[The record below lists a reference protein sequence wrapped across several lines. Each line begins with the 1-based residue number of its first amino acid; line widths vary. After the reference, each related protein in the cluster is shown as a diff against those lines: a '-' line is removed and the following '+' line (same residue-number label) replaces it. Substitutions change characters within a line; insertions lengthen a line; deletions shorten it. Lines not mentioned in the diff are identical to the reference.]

1 MREFLTTLK
10 GKVIAGI
17 VTVCV
22 VAAVAV
28 GIIITNSG
36 YRTIVVDELNGIT
49 NIINNSKNSEAF
61 VGQHLKSGDDVTVT
75 AGSDLT
81 LVVDSDKHLFAE
93 ENSHFWIEAKGK
105 EGNTK
110 TDIHIDEGS
119 NLYRIDQKLNDAEEF
134 NVDTPNST
142 MSVRGTVFR
151 VSVTTDAIGEIYTL
165 IEVFEGE
172 VFVEAKYEEGSVTG
186 ESKSLFAG
194 ERAIIHSNTNISE
207 FLKSDDGKDVSEIDY
222 FAIPQNTAIALG
234 KAIDDGRKL
243 SITKELLFDNVGLK
257 KHVFELSGDFEVC
270 TVCGLRQNAKSL
282 EIAVPKD
289 EKSEEKHQHEFE
301 DKWTV
306 LKAATC
312 LEDGL
317 SARQCKS
324 CDEKEEKVVKALGH
338 DFGELQVIYD
348 STENT
353 NGLLG
358 KLCKRCN
365 AIKEDETIETAKKKP
380 KKIES
385 EIQHVG
391 SDSNAEQQS
400 NSGNSSSNSGDSS
413 GDSNDASGGSSSGND
428 GNSGSPNGASGGG
441 NQNGGGNAGGDPSG
455 AGNSDPAG
463 GNPAGGSHQFS
474 ETPGSTLCATCGKP
488 REGHN

>member
-22 VAAVAV
+22 VAAVVV

-61 VGQHLKSGDDVTVT
+61 VGQHLESGDDVTVT

-222 FAIPQNTAIALG
+222 FAIPQNTAIVLG

-257 KHVFELSGDFEVC
+257 EHVFELSGDFEVC

-289 EKSEEKHQHEFE
+289 EKSEEKHQ
-301 DKWTV
+301 
-306 LKAATC
+306 
-312 LEDGL
+312 
-317 SARQCKS
+317 
-324 CDEKEEKVVKALGH
+324 H

-380 KKIES
+380 KKIEP

-463 GNPAGGSHQFS
+463 GNPAGGGQD
-474 ETPGSTLCATCGKP
+474 PGSIPHQMSDGDGDGFCDYCGK
-488 REGHN
+488 RH